1 MAIVDPDRVLCY
13 AWVMKV
19 LVKAIVTGFGL
30 SVGAYVFRKLSA
42 RYNSSPCSSSSRRV
56 RHVTTGTPTV

>member
-1 MAIVDPDRVLCY
+1 
-13 AWVMKV
+13 MKV

-42 RYNSSPCSSSSRRV
+42 RYTLEPAAAAPAPS
-56 RHVTTGTPTV
+56 VTAPTGTPTV

>member
-1 MAIVDPDRVLCY
+1 
-13 AWVMKV
+13 MKV

-42 RYNSSPCSSSSRRV
+42 RYNLEPAAAPAPP
-56 RHVTTGTPTV
+56 VTAPSVTPNM